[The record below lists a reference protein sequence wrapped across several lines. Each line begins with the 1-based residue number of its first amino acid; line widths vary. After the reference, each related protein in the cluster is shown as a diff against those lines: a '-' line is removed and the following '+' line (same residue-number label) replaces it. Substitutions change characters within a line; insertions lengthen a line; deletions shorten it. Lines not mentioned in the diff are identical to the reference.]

1 MACRLSCGINLPFFL
16 PNPGKEKH
24 QKRRIRN
31 FEDVS
36 KCLLRNAKL
45 SSPYIYPQLSDQI
58 DNENNKLMKILLK
71 LAQWYSWSQTCDIL
85 SFSLAVLKSNLKE
98 PNLKKGTSDIMSLIS
113 RSSLASIPFL
123 PEEVRVMILSPS
135 VPANKRTIFISLP
148 YKKKPYKSY
157 LL

>member
-16 PNPGKEKH
+16 PNPGKKKH

-36 KCLLRNAKL
+36 KCLLRDAKL

-58 DNENNKLMKILLK
+58 DNENNKLIKILLK
-71 LAQWYSWSQTCDIL
+71 LAQWYSWSQTDDIL

-98 PNLKKGTSDIMSLIS
+98 PNLKKGTSDTSSLIS
-113 RSSLASIPFL
+113 RSSRLHPFYLKKFVWWFYL
-123 PEEVRVMILSPS
+123 PLFQPTRELFLFHCPI
-135 VPANKRTIFISLP
+135 
-148 YKKKPYKSY
+148 KKKPYKSY